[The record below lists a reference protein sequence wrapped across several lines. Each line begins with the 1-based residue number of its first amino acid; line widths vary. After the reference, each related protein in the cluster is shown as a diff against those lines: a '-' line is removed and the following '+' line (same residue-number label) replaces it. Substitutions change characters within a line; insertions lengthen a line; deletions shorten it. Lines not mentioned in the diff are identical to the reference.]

1 MAPLSQDPGASPRS
15 AHATSAG
22 GIVVRFAGDHPEI
35 VLGRRSRPREGVAWV
50 LPKGTP
56 SGDESIEQTALRE
69 VCEETGLDVRI
80 VEPVGSIRYTFVQS
94 GARVHK
100 TVHHFLMVP
109 RGGDLTRH
117 DGEFDE
123 VRWVA
128 VVDAVHLL
136 SFETEREIVER
147 ARPAI
152 DALRERGVA

>member
-1 MAPLSQDPGASPRS
+1 VAPLSQDPGASPRTD
-15 AHATSAG
+15 HATSAG

-56 SGDESIEQTALRE
+56 SEGESTEQTALRE
-69 VCEETGLDVRI
+69 VREETGLDVHI
-80 VEPVGSIRYTFVQS
+80 VEPVGSIHYTFVRS
-94 GARVHK
+94 GSRIHK
-100 TVHHFLMVP
+100 TVYHFLMVS
-109 RGGDLTRH
+109 RGGDLGSH
-117 DGEFDE
+117 DTEFDE
-123 VRWVA
+123 VRWVP

-152 DALRERGVA
+152 DRLRERGVA